1 MEPSTSQATSPSSSQ
16 ELANILRY
24 PKVHYHVIKFPP
36 QVSALSPH
44 LHPVSLIIEQSSRKM
59 STANKYEE
67 TGYQEGSFR
76 GRRGYQY
83 REGNQELEA
92 HLEIEE
98 VNEDDSRSFNNR
110 LKLEHHS
117 EYLVKTT

>member
-1 MEPSTSQATSPSSSQ
+1 
-16 ELANILRY
+16 
-24 PKVHYHVIKFPP
+24 
-36 QVSALSPH
+36 
-44 LHPVSLIIEQSSRKM
+44 M